1 MYNFKLDFELSSTF
15 NCVESYLKLLSSDK
29 NINYTLYSSDK
40 EKSIKDSMKFIIEGH
55 GFSTEKKACEGESKA
70 RNALMWYCTKFYSGV
85 KFKEEKMR
93 FTEFALK
100 KMSDES
106 GARILNY
113 KSRNNVYSDDKPTR
127 FLSGSVEMYK
137 SCQVN
142 SFIKIFQQGLNI
154 KLNDKENLGFE
165 LYNAYAF
172 ESSIRAK
179 FLTLI
184 IAIESLL
191 GRPKRNDKTV
201 GYIESLVKQTKNQTE
216 LKKNDMDSL
225 VGCLEELKYQSISS
239 RAKSLIKKYLK
250 SKKYNGK
257 SAEIFF
263 SECYKIRSDIIHTGK
278 PPEKIKDF
286 RKITVELYKMV
297 SALLI
302 SSIENKLIINKS
314 MK

>member
-15 NCVESYLKLLSSDK
+15 NCEESYLKLLSSGK
-29 NINYTLYSSDK
+29 NIIYTLYSSDK
-40 EKSIKDSMKFIIEGH
+40 EKSIKDSRKFIIEG
-55 GFSTEKKACEGESKA
+55 FEFRTEKKACEGENKV

-85 KFKEEKMR
+85 NFKKESMR
-93 FTEFALK
+93 CSEFLLK

-113 KSRNNVYSDDKPTR
+113 KSRNNVYSDDKPTY
-127 FLSGSVEMYK
+127 FVSGSAEGYK
-137 SCQVN
+137 TYQVN
-142 SFIKIFQQGLNI
+142 PFIEIFQQGLNI

-201 GYIESLVKQTKNQTE
+201 RYVESLVKQTKKQTE
-216 LKKNDMDSL
+216 LKKNDIDSL
-225 VGCLEELKYQSISS
+225 VSCLVELKYQSISS
-239 RAKSLIKKYLK
+239 RAKCLIKKYLK
-250 SKKYNGK
+250 SKKYNEK

-263 SECYKIRSDIIHTGK
+263 SECYKIRSDIVHTGK
-278 PPEKIKDF
+278 TPEKIKDF
-286 RKITVELYKMV
+286 NKINVELYKMV

-302 SSIENKLIINKS
+302 SSIENKLIIDKS
-314 MK
+314 MQ